1 VQSLTVPVYFSFRPS
16 LFPNWPTWHPELT
29 MALLTTTGILL
40 VLPKLLSFALIL
52 KNRECAGF
60 GGVLRLG
67 ASIALEIV
75 FSSLMA
81 PIRMWF
87 HSKFVLLTLLGR
99 QIKWT
104 AQRRND
110 SETSWREALEHH
122 GFSALFA
129 FGWLIGAYYLS
140 PILAWWLFPVS
151 LPLIFSLPLSV
162 FSSRVA
168 LGRAAQWL
176 GLFQIL
182 EESRSPQVV
191 AS

>member
-1 VQSLTVPVYFSFRPS
+1 MT
-16 LFPNWPTWHPELT
+16 
-29 MALLTTTGILL
+29 
-40 VLPKLLSFALIL
+40 
-52 KNRECAGF
+52 
-60 GGVLRLG
+60 
-67 ASIALEIV
+67 
-75 FSSLMA
+75 LMA

-110 SETSWREALEHH
+110 SETSWREALEHMTV
-122 GFSALFA
+122 FRAVRL
-129 FGWLIGAYYLS
+129 GWLIGAYYLS

-168 LGRAAQWL
+168 IGRATQWL
-176 GLFQIL
+176 GLFQIP

-191 AS
+191 ASLQTFLSESQRRPRFFSRLKSDWASLQ

>member
-1 VQSLTVPVYFSFRPS
+1 
-16 LFPNWPTWHPELT
+16 
-29 MALLTTTGILL
+29 M
-40 VLPKLLSFALIL
+40 LPKLLSFVLIL

-75 FSSLMA
+75 FSTLMA

-110 SETSWREALEHH
+110 SETGWREALEHH
-122 GFSALFA
+122 GFSTLLAS
-129 FGWLIGAYYLS
+129 GWLIGAYYLS
-140 PILAWWLFPVS
+140 PILAWWLFPGIAS
-151 LPLIFSLPLSV
+151 ADFFLA
-162 FSSRVA
+162 A
-168 LGRAAQWL
+168 LGVFEPRCNRPRDPVAGAFPDPWKKA
-176 GLFQIL
+176 GHR
-182 EESRSPQVV
+182 RSSQAYKPF
-191 AS
+191 